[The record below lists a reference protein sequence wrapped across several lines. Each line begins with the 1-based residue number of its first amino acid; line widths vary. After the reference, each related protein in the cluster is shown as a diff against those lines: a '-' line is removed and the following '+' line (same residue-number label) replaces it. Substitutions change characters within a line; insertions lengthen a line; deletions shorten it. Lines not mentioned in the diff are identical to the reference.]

1 MANKETRIYKTDTL
15 ETLRQ
20 KSNEISLHLGDNE
33 QLNSLMADKTYVYSA
48 AAGDTLFA
56 GADTSSPAKTARFE
70 VSPTHTVD
78 NTGGY
83 IVLKSVSSLDSSYI
97 PGNIIYQGTSGSASY
112 SATIVSASTDRILVR
127 DSSGNF
133 STSTDLKVGTGSPDV
148 IAHANIERIVIEANP
163 VGIVRVYKNGTELN
177 QAMVTNGF
185 HVADIRATITH
196 TGSPTLTDFTR
207 GVTIYQG
214 SSQSTQAGVEA
225 NADWYG
231 TLHSVSGGVIR
242 VKTYNGNFITSGAG
256 SSIRALG
263 SSNTITS
270 HGSLTAIDNTYG
282 SYIELT
288 TPASSSDQIK
298 VFSLD
303 VVAAINELQD
313 DIGGVESLTTAANN
327 LVLAINEHDAE
338 LGTITASAMGTAAS
352 TVSTAIREHEDQ
364 IGNESISSVDAEDSN
379 NTITGALNQ
388 LHAEVGDVTS
398 TNLGTSASNLT
409 AAIREHEDQIGN
421 DNINAISS
429 TNNTIKTALNQLH
442 TEIGS
447 SVLTDNLPTDFA
459 YNVTDHTTATNTMS
473 SFIGNTSIA
482 NIGTTDTVTGAL
494 QKLHAELGSSSI
506 TDNLPTDITYTVT
519 NHTTALNT
527 MSAFIGSTSIN
538 NIGAPDTLTGALQS
552 LHGEIGN
559 MVFGSS
565 GPVDTVNSTTLTG
578 AVNVLDAEIGNTNY
592 NSVGTDISTALLN
605 LYNDIYTTASVTGLN
620 TTATHLVGAINELE
634 QDLFNAEGGTKR
646 TRSSLLTSDK
656 TSIVDAINELHTEL
670 YTSGASFTGLSANNF
685 KSAINELR
693 AELGDVNDINNAT
706 GYSATTAVTGIT
718 EIQGDIG
725 NVDALTLEA
734 GTIVGALNEIEAIF
748 DASTREISASSD
760 PFTVTSGSFLINS
773 SGNIVFD
780 NGTNHTVLKK
790 DGVEYARFTKS
801 GTDFQLKAGHLGAL
815 FLTASGQ
822 NATFA
827 NNLTV
832 DNNLEV
838 DGTAGVDGNFRVG
851 VSGSSRFTVAASN
864 GNTSVGGTLGVTGNT
879 TLGGTLGV
887 TGATTLSSTLNVTGA
902 AELVSSLGV
911 DGNLR
916 VGSNKFNVTA
926 SNGNTQID
934 GTLEVDGSTGIDGNF
949 RVGAEG
955 ASKFTVTASNGNT
968 TVYGTLGVSQHTSVS
983 SLSASGNA
991 SVGGTLGV
999 TGATTLS
1006 STLNVTGA
1014 TELDSTLGVDGN
1026 LRVGNNKFNVTATS
1040 GNTQIDGTLEVD
1052 GSVGIDG
1059 NFRIGSNS
1067 PSPKFNVT
1075 SSSGNTT
1082 IGGTL
1087 GVDGNTTIAGT
1098 TTITNTT
1105 QSSVSSATDGALI
1118 VAGGVSIGKN
1128 LYVGGNLQ
1136 VEGTQTILNTE
1147 TLTVEDTLVLAGNNL
1162 SSEPTTGG
1170 FGLEVGPITSPS
1182 GVASN
1187 VTGAHSIV
1195 YNYATDRWEAD
1206 GSLILS
1212 TATLATPQV
1221 EGVDFGPSDNLT
1233 FNAGVGLSETV
1244 TKTGATIVT
1253 QYVNT
1258 DRGSVAAAALNI
1270 FSSVVPSS
1278 GTTATA
1284 DNNNDALNLTQGT
1297 GISTVGDGDNVI
1309 TITNTDRGS
1318 VAASAL
1324 RMFKTISLADVPDST
1339 NADVVADSNADIL
1352 KLRALDAITL
1362 TSDSNNDIIS
1372 IDHDDFGTAGTYGPD
1387 VQDGEYI
1394 KSITVNS
1401 QGHVTAI
1408 TTDDFDTRYEASDP
1422 TWALFNNT
1430 TKIDDVAS
1438 GDTVKFIGGNAIDL
1452 VSSHTSGTSTLQFNH
1467 ANTSSVSSL
1476 SSDNSG
1482 GNVLQDISLTF
1493 DTYGHVT
1500 ARSIGTVNLDNRY
1513 IRSFQVEDG
1522 DGTEVTINQANEWK
1536 FVEGS
1541 GTGATI
1547 DINWTDT
1554 SNGSNTD
1561 PYDLTFTVNN
1571 TDRGSVAVAPLRIF
1585 KYVASDSGTAEADSA
1600 ADTLTIAG
1608 GTNINTAV
1616 VGDTLTIN
1624 NEYVYNHPTY
1634 NGDDFSIDTGL
1645 LSGATVISDLDI
1657 NVTTDTLGHVVDAN
1671 GTVATRTLIPGDL
1684 GIYGWDLHENGS
1696 SSPIVNNIL
1705 NDQVDFVNGN
1715 HTTAV
1720 VTNPSANNG
1729 RVTFNHNTFTSGG
1742 TFVGGAN
1749 NGIVIEDFYIDSY
1762 GHVRSVGTRDLDG
1775 RYDKYDEW
1783 RIQDNGDST
1792 TQYGKV
1798 SSATE
1803 DSTGYV
1809 KFINGTNTTTERGGS
1824 GTVSDPHT
1832 IKVNFVNP
1840 GYISSQRSATF
1851 DATQSTANSNNN
1863 PYLTMSDAGP
1873 HNVKI
1878 VGGTNATVT
1887 RNSDNQITIAATDT
1901 NDDVNDTNLR
1911 AKLEALNPDQGIVY
1925 IGDTG
1930 NDLDLKIRGNLTVLG
1945 TQTIMNTE
1953 TVTTHDN
1960 KIELNS
1966 NAASTPTEDAGI
1978 IVNRGS
1984 STNAQIYWSEASDR
1998 WYHTYGDG
2006 GTAYVIPLPSESMSG
2021 FTIHDG
2027 DGTQRPIAD
2036 SKEIKF
2042 QEGTTSAVRSGDDYI
2057 QINWTDTS
2065 HGSDTDPYDLT
2076 FAHKLTT
2083 RTDPALGSAL
2093 LAFGGNFTAVTG
2105 VTTNPTGHVTAINTT
2120 QFTLPT
2126 ETARN
2131 NGLLTMST
2139 LAGLDGSATFSADQ
2153 AGPSTFT
2160 VSLDLSELTDMT
2172 PDVDGAVDELIL
2184 LDNSVEKRKRIGEI
2198 KLGQFVNDQGWTDNE
2213 GDITQVNITAG
2224 NGLTGSKN
2232 TTSGNHVQTIHVGAG
2247 ALIDVRA
2254 DHVDVDLNELSDMGD
2269 STAVVGTTDYLPILD
2284 SGVQK
2289 KKKIS
2294 TITLSDFDNDNGWT
2308 DNDGTVTSVG
2318 ITPGTGLDVSNTPI
2332 TTSGNISISLDLSD
2346 LTDMTATVN
2355 RDQDELI
2362 LLDNGAERRKLT
2374 KEIGLSVFNN
2384 DLGNYG
2390 GFSTTDTFLSDVTAI
2405 TDNTTDIKLVHT
2417 MSNAATHDIVI
2428 EAGSGITLT
2437 DNANNDY
2444 AFEISVNESDL
2455 DFDNYAH
2462 WRFKEGNGTETGIIT
2477 SEDTLHFA
2485 QDGITTVEK
2494 TADDQLTISTP
2505 GTDLSNT
2512 TTTTKVTVASSTGNN
2527 TDILEATGSRA
2538 GVMTVAHHDKLDAI
2552 APSAEV
2558 NQNAFSNLMANTYD
2572 SSTQTGINVAV
2583 LSADSKTDTFTI
2595 ETGHGFTTTATSSS
2609 DSMTINRNNDW
2620 RTKYDNDNAYVG
2632 NKSKEYIYFD
2642 PAGEVKLYS
2651 HGVENVRFYNPSG
2664 TVNSVMY
2671 FPHSMGPA
2679 MGIKSNEGTGSNKL
2693 EIFAENTGNLDAKF
2707 IFTHAG
2713 ALHVHDDITAFS
2725 SSTASDVK
2733 LKENIERVEGALD
2746 KVSQLDGV
2754 TFTWKRDG
2762 KESAGVIAQNVEEVL
2777 PSAVKEVE
2785 TVDGEEIN
2793 KHVDYT
2799 QLSAL
2804 FIEAIKELKEEN
2816 KLLRA
2821 EIESLKDINS

>member
-1 MANKETRIYKTDTL
+1 MANKETRIYKSDTL

-48 AAGDTLFA
+48 GAGDTLFA
-56 GADTSSPAKTARFE
+56 GSDTSTPAKTARFE
-70 VSPTHTVD
+70 TSPVHTLD

-83 IVLKSVSSLDSSYI
+83 IILESVSSLASSYI
-97 PGNIIYQGTSGSASY
+97 AGAIIYQGTSGSASY
-112 SATIVSASTDRILVR
+112 SATIVSASTDKILVR

-133 STSTDLKVGTGSPDV
+133 STSTDLKVGAASPDT
-148 IAHANIERIVIEANP
+148 IAHAKIARIVIEANP
-163 VGIVRVYKNGTELN
+163 VGIVRVYKNGTELS
-177 QAMVTNGF
+177 QTMTANGF
-185 HVADIRATITH
+185 HVADIKATITH
-196 TGSPTLTDFTR
+196 TGSPTLTNFTR
-207 GVTIYQG
+207 GVTVYQG
-214 SSQSTQAGVEA
+214 SSESTQAGVEA

-263 SSNTITS
+263 SSNTITT

-288 TPASSSDQIK
+288 TPAAGSDQIK

-313 DIGGVESLTTAANN
+313 DIGTVESLTTAAND

-338 LGTITASAMGTAAS
+338 LGTITAGAMGTAAS

-364 IGNESISSVDAEDSN
+364 IGNESISTVDAGDSN

-398 TNLGTSASNLT
+398 SNLGTSASNLT
-409 AAIREHEDQIGN
+409 AAVREHEDQIGN

-447 SVLTDNLPTDFA
+447 SSLADNLPNDFT

-473 SFIGNTSIA
+473 SFIGDTSIA

-506 TDNLPTDITYTVT
+506 VDNLPTDITYTVT
-519 NHTTALNT
+519 DHTTAINT
-527 MSAFIGSTSIN
+527 MSGFIGSTSIN
-538 NIGAPDTLTGALQS
+538 NIGSPDTLTGALQS

-559 MVFGSS
+559 MVFGSL
-565 GPVDTVNSTTLTG
+565 GPVDTANSTTLTS
-578 AVNVLDAEIGNTNY
+578 AINVIDAEIGDTDF
-592 NSVGTDISTALLN
+592 SLVGTDITTALQN
-605 LYNDIYTTASVTGLN
+605 TYDDIYVSGNVTGLN

-670 YTSGASFTGLSANNF
+670 YISGASFTGLSANNF
-685 KSAINELR
+685 KSGINELR
-693 AELGDVNDINNAT
+693 AELGDVTEINDAA
-706 GYSATTAVTGIT
+706 GYIATTAVTGIT

-725 NVDALTLEA
+725 DVDGLTLDA

-748 DASTREISASSD
+748 DASTREISAGAN
-760 PFTVTSGSFLINS
+760 PFTITSNTFLVNS
-773 SGNIVFD
+773 SADIVLD
-780 NGTNHTVLKK
+780 AGGSDIVLKK
-790 DGVEYARFTKS
+790 DSVEFGRFSHSGGQLKLKS
-801 GTDFQLKAGHLGAL
+801 GANQL
-815 FLTASGQ
+815 FLTASNT
-822 NATFA
+822 NATFN

-851 VSGSSRFTVAASN
+851 VSGGSHFTVAAST

-879 TLGGTLGV
+879 SVGGTLGV
-887 TGATTLSSTLNVTGA
+887 TGATALASTLNVTGA
-902 AELVSSLGV
+902 TELVSSLGV

-916 VGSNKFNVTA
+916 VGINKFNVVAA
-926 SNGNTQID
+926 SGNTQID
-934 GTLEVDGSTGIDGNF
+934 GTLEVDGATGIDGNF
-949 RVGAEG
+949 RVGAGDE
-955 ASKFTVTASNGNT
+955 SKFTVTASNGNT
-968 TVYGTLGVSQHTSVS
+968 TVYGTLGVSLHTSVS
-983 SLSASGNA
+983 SLSASGNT

-999 TGATTLS
+999 TGATTLA
-1006 STLNVTGA
+1006 STLGVAGA

-1026 LRVGNNKFNVTATS
+1026 LRVGVNKFNVTAAS
-1040 GNTQIDGTLEVD
+1040 GNTQIDGTLDVD
-1052 GSVGIDG
+1052 GDFEVGAT
-1059 NFRIGSNS
+1059 
-1067 PSPKFNVT
+1067 KFNVT
-1075 SSSGNTT
+1075 ASSGNFVAK
-1082 IGGTL
+1082 GT
-1087 GVDGNTTIAGT
+1087 GRVDGHTDLNSTVTIDGI

-1118 VAGGVSIGKN
+1118 VAGGASIGKN

-1147 TLTVEDTLVLAGNNL
+1147 TLEVEDTLVLAGNDL
-1162 SSEPTTGG
+1162 SSEPSTGG

-1270 FSSVVPSS
+1270 FSSAVPSS

-1284 DNNNDALNLTQGT
+1284 DNNNDALNLTQGV
-1297 GISTVGDGDNVI
+1297 GISTVGSGDNVI

-1318 VAASAL
+1318 VAASNL
-1324 RMFKTISLADVPDST
+1324 NIFKTITLADAPDST
-1339 NADVVADSNADIL
+1339 NANVVADSNADTL
-1352 KLRALDAITL
+1352 NLRGLDAITL
-1362 TSDSNNDIIS
+1362 TSNATNDTIS
-1372 IDHDDFGTAGTYGPD
+1372 IDHDNFGTAGTYGQTST
-1387 VQDGEYI
+1387 QDGVYI
-1394 KSITVNS
+1394 KSIITND

-1408 TTDDFDTRYEASDP
+1408 TSGNFDTRYEATNP
-1422 TWALFNNT
+1422 TWALYNNT
-1430 TKIDDVAS
+1430 TKIDDVAN
-1438 GDTVKFIGGNAIDL
+1438 GDIVKFIGGNAIDL
-1452 VSSHTSGTSTLQFNH
+1452 VSSHASGTSTLQFNH
-1467 ANTSSVSSL
+1467 ANTSSVGNL
-1476 SSDNSG
+1476 SSNNSG
-1482 GNVLQDISLTF
+1482 GTVIQDVALTY
-1493 DTYGHVT
+1493 DTYGHVLT
-1500 ARSIGTVNLDNRY
+1500 SSVGTVNLDNRY

-1536 FVEGS
+1536 FVEAAGD
-1541 GTGATI
+1541 GASI
-1547 DINWTDT
+1547 NINWTDT
-1554 SNGSNTD
+1554 SNGTDGD
-1561 PYDLTFTVNN
+1561 PYDLSFSVTN
-1571 TDRGSVAVAPLRIF
+1571 TDKGSVAVAPLRIF
-1585 KYVASDSGTAEADSA
+1585 KNVVSDSGTAVADNT
-1600 ADTLTIAG
+1600 ADTLSILG

-1616 VGDTLTIN
+1616 VGDVLTIN
-1624 NEYVYNHPTY
+1624 NEYTYTHPTY
-1634 NGDDFSIDTGL
+1634 NGDDFSIDTGPL
-1645 LSGATVISDLDI
+1645 TGATVISDLDI

-1671 GTVATRTLIPGDL
+1671 GVVATRNLTLGDL
-1684 GIYGWDLHENGS
+1684 GFLGWDVEVNGTH
-1696 SSPIVNNIL
+1696 VLDVGNNT
-1705 NDQVDFVNGN
+1705 DVDFKNGA
-1715 HTTAV
+1715 HTTAQW
-1720 VTNPSANNG
+1720 TASGN
-1729 RVTFNHNTFTSGG
+1729 RIQWNHNTFTSGG
-1742 TFVGGAN
+1742 TFVGGAD

-1762 GHVRSVGTRDLDG
+1762 GHIRSVGTRDLDS
-1775 RYDKYDEW
+1775 RYDNYNEW
-1783 RIQDNGDST
+1783 RLQDNGDGSN
-1792 TQYGKV
+1792 YGHV
-1798 SSATE
+1798 
-1803 DSTGYV
+1803 DSTEYV
-1809 KFINGTNTTTERGGS
+1809 KFINGTNTTTERGGT

-1851 DATQSTANSNNN
+1851 DAIQNSGSNNN
-1863 PYLTMSDAGP
+1863 PFLRMTDAAN
-1873 HNVKI
+1873 HDVKI
-1878 VGGTNATVT
+1878 VGGTNVTVT
-1887 RNSDNQITIAATDT
+1887 RDSNHQITIAA
-1901 NDDVNDTNLR
+1901 NDTDVDVTDANLR
-1911 AKLEALNPDQGIVY
+1911 ARLAGLNPAQGVVH
-1925 IGDTG
+1925 IGDGG
-1930 NDLDLKIRGNLTVLG
+1930 NDLDLRIRGNLRVEG

-1966 NAASTPTEDAGI
+1966 NAASTPTEDAGL

-1984 STNAQIYWSEASDR
+1984 STNAQIYWSEANDR

-2021 FTIHDG
+2021 FTMHDG

-2065 HGSDTDPYDLT
+2065 TGSDTDPYDLT

-2083 RTDPALGSAL
+2083 RTDPAVASTTLSHSGS
-2093 LAFGGNFTAVTG
+2093 FSAVTG
-2105 VTTNPTGHVTAINTT
+2105 VSTNATGHLIAVNTS
-2120 QFTLPT
+2120 QFTLP
-2126 ETARN
+2126 AGAVPN

-2139 LAGLDGSATFSADQ
+2139 SPGLDGSATFTADQ
-2153 AGPSTFT
+2153 AGASTFT

-2172 PDVDGAVDELIL
+2172 QDVDGVNDELIL
-2184 LDNSVEKRKRIGEI
+2184 LDSGAERRKRIGEI
-2198 KLGQFVNDQGWTDNE
+2198 KLGQFNNDQGWTDNV
-2213 GDITQVNITAG
+2213 GDITRVNITAG
-2224 NGLTGSKN
+2224 NGLSGSVN
-2232 TTSGNHVQTIHVGAG
+2232 TASGDHVQTIHVGAG

-2254 DHVDVDLNELSDMGD
+2254 DHVDVDLNELTDMGD
-2269 STAVVGTTDYLPILD
+2269 TTAVAGTTDYLPILD

-2294 TITLSDFDNDNGWT
+2294 TITLSDFNNDLGNYGNWT
-2308 DNDGTVTSVG
+2308 QNIGDITRVNITAGVGLSGSV
-2318 ITPGTGLDVSNTPI
+2318 NTA
-2332 TTSGNISISLDLSD
+2332 SGDHVQTLAVDLSE
-2346 LTDMTATVN
+2346 LTDMTQDVVGS
-2355 RDQDELI
+2355 QDELI
-2362 LLDNGAERRKLT
+2362 LLDNGADRRKLIS
-2374 KEIGLSVFNN
+2374 EIKLSQFNN
-2384 DLGNYG
+2384 DA
-2390 GFSTTDTFLSDVTAI
+2390 GFISTDIRLTDVTAI

-2417 MSNAATHDIVI
+2417 MSNGSAHDIVI
-2428 EAGSGITLT
+2428 EAGDGITLT

-2444 AFEISVNESDL
+2444 AFEISVDESAL
-2455 DFDNYAH
+2455 DFDKYTS
-2462 WRFKEGNGTETGIIT
+2462 WTFMEGNGDETGVIT
-2477 SEDTLHFA
+2477 SGDTLHFE
-2485 QDGITTVEK
+2485 QGGITTVEK

-2505 GTDLSNT
+2505 GTNLSWSRT
-2512 TTTTKVTVASSTGNN
+2512 STVLTVTSSTGNN
-2527 TDILEATGSRA
+2527 VELPSADANGPGVLTVGGHNKLTGIAA
-2538 GVMTVAHHDKLDAI
+2538 G
-2552 APSAEV
+2552 AEV
-2558 NQNAFSNLMANTYD
+2558 NQDAFAKIQSQNGGVNGTLHT
-2572 SSTQTGINVAV
+2572 
-2583 LSADSKTDTFTI
+2583 ADAKQDTFTLNAGSGI
-2595 ETGHGFTTTATSSS
+2595 SVTDSTDKMTLTLSQDQRSIIKKIGVVGTGNMSIDASGT
-2609 DSMTINRNNDW
+2609 
-2620 RTKYDNDNAYVG
+2620 G
-2632 NKSKEYIYFD
+2632 YIYFD
-2642 PAGEVKLYS
+2642 S
-2651 HGVENVRFYNPSG
+2651 HSGPSDTTGTHEIRFSASG
-2664 TVNSVMY
+2664 Q
-2671 FPHSMGPA
+2671 
-2679 MGIKSNEGTGSNKL
+2679 I
-2693 EIFAENTGNLDAKF
+2693 DAD
-2707 IFTHAG
+2707 G
-2713 ALHVHDDITAFS
+2713 DIIAFS
-2725 SSTASDVK
+2725 SATSSDRK
-2733 LKENIERVEGALD
+2733 LKENIQKVEGALEL
-2746 KVSQLDGV
+2746 VSQLDGV
-2754 TFTWKRDG
+2754 TFDWKDTERG
-2762 KESAGVIAQNVEEVL
+2762 SAAGVIAQNVEEVL
-2777 PSAVKEVE
+2777 PSAVKDVDTLSEEGE
-2785 TVDGEEIN
+2785 THKV
-2793 KHVDYT
+2793 VDYN

-2821 EIESLKDINS
+2821 EIESLKDINN